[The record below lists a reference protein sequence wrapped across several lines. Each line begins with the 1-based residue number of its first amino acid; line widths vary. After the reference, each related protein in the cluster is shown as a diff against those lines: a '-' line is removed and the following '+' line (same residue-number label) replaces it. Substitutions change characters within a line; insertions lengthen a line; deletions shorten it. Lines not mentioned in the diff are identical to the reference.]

1 MFTEFLVLLGLSPL
15 EIDAIRLSLEV
26 SVSAMVWSLPVAVW
40 VAWLLARKDFY
51 GKSIVGGIIHLPLVL
66 PPVVIGYLL
75 LVAMGRN
82 GFIGKYLYQWFGLTF
97 GFSWKGAVLAS
108 AVVAFPLV
116 VRAIRLS
123 LESIDLKLE
132 QAART
137 LGASAWRV
145 FLTITLPL
153 SLPGI
158 LAGIVLGFAR
168 SLGEFG
174 ATITFVSNIAGETQT
189 IPLAM
194 YSFIQTPGAEQEAAR
209 LCIFAVILSL
219 ISLFLSE
226 WLNKRMQNKLGQT
239 NVAH

>member
-1 MFTEFLVLLGLSPL
+1 MSITLSQL
-15 EIDAIRLSLEV
+15 ELDAIRLSI
-26 SVSAMVWSLPVAVW
+26 SVALNAILWSLPLAILL
-40 VAWLLARKDFY
+40 AWLLARKQFY
-51 GKSIVGGIIHLPLVL
+51 GKALLSGIIHLPLVL

-75 LVAMGRN
+75 LVAMGRK
-82 GFIGKYLYQWFGLTF
+82 GIIGRYLYDWFGISF

-108 AVVAFPLV
+108 AVVALPLV

-123 LESIDLKLE
+123 LETIDIKLE
-132 QAART
+132 QAAQT
-137 LGASAWRV
+137 LGASPWRV
-145 FLTITLPL
+145 FFTITLPL

-158 LAGIVLGFAR
+158 LAGVVLGFAR

-226 WLNKRMQNKLGQT
+226 WLNKRMQNKSGQT